1 MMSFDNLWN
10 VMKKKEFQPIFCLKN
25 CTFKVDLGSNALAI

>member
-1 MMSFDNLWN
+1 MMSFDYLWN
-10 VMKKKEFQPIFCLKN
+10 VMKKGISTYFLPEK